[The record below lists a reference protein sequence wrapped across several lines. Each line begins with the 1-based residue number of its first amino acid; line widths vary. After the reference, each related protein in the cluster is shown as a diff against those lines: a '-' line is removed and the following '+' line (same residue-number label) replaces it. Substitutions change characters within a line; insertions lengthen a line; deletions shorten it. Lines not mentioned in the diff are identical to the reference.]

1 MAKLG
6 RGTDVFSILLEKEK
20 RAYIKTRADTI
31 DWSGSKFGSA
41 IIEWWLNQGA
51 PKVHPLDRVIPVPEF
66 APRVRY
72 LRLPKPHQKGV

>member
-6 RGTDVFSILLEKEK
+6 RGTDNLSVLMQEEKK
-20 RAYIKTRADTI
+20 GYIKTRAHAM
-31 DWSGSKFGSA
+31 DWSASKFGGA
-41 IIEWWLNQGA
+41 IIEWWLTQGA

-66 APRVRY
+66 APRIRY